1 MSTPG
6 YDLRKV
12 RTGDP
17 LRIPAR
23 AYNAFVDAA
32 HIARRIE
39 SDTNASP
46 ALRSANEHLVL
57 VRNDSGADLPR
68 FGVLGINRPIVD
80 PGEDGNPNE
89 FKRRAALIGAAITT
103 TDEYV
108 GRFIV
113 AREPIASGKI
123 GWAVI
128 RGVTPVT
135 INVIDEAHSHADTYP
150 NEQFLRSGF
159 TGAARI
165 LWKEPGTGELLAM
178 IEMGP
183 ADRDRFAARLGTA
196 SLIDGRTFG
205 WLYEWEEVR
214 LDGDPFNST
223 FGQYVR
229 PGGSVDE
236 GWLASD
242 GDPAKLA
249 FNRYEAHLSVIHAQS
264 GGTEGFANG
273 GACMIPG
280 ALENC
285 PPTKAAVPMLHS
297 IPEDVVVELRAERTF
312 QGETRFVF
320 EALNPIVLSEM
331 EVPESWYG

>member
-1 MSTPG
+1 VTG
-6 YDLRKV
+6 DLRKV

-32 HIARRIE
+32 HLARRIDA
-39 SDTNASP
+39 DTGAGP
-46 ALRSANEHLVL
+46 ALPGAQEHLVL
-57 VRNDSGADLPR
+57 VRNESGADLPR
-68 FGVLGINRPIVD
+68 FGILGIDRPIIE
-80 PGEDGNPNE
+80 PGAEGNTDE

-103 TDEYV
+103 TDEFV
-108 GRFIV
+108 GRFVV

-123 GWAVI
+123 GWSVI
-128 RGVTPVT
+128 RGVTPATV
-135 INVIDEAHSHADTYP
+135 NVIDEDHSHADTYAG
-150 NEQFLRSGF
+150 EQVLRSGF

-165 LWKEPGTGELLAM
+165 LWKEPGTGELLAL

-196 SLIDGRTFG
+196 TLIDGRTFG

-214 LDGDPFNST
+214 LDGDPFGST

-229 PGGSVDE
+229 PGGSASE

-242 GDPAKLA
+242 GDPARLA
-249 FNRYEAHLSVIHAQS
+249 FNRYEAHLSMIHAQG
-264 GGTEGFANG
+264 GGTEGFADG
-273 GACMIPG
+273 GACLIPG

-285 PPTKAAVPMLHS
+285 PPRRAAVPMLHP
-297 IPEDVVVELRAERTF
+297 IPEDIVVELRAERTF
-312 QGETRFVF
+312 QGETRLVF
-320 EALNPIVLSEM
+320 EALNPIVLCDM
-331 EVPESWYG
+331 DVPEWWYG

>member
-1 MSTPG
+1 MSG
-6 YDLRKV
+6 DLRKV

-32 HIARRIE
+32 HLARRIDA
-39 SDTNASP
+39 DTGAEP
-46 ALRSANEHLVL
+46 TLPGAQEHLVL
-57 VRNDSGADLPR
+57 VRNESGADLPR
-68 FGVLGINRPIVD
+68 FGILGIDRPIIE
-80 PGEDGNPNE
+80 PGAEGNTDE

-103 TDEYV
+103 TDEFV
-108 GRFIV
+108 GRFVV

-123 GWAVI
+123 GWSVI
-128 RGVTPVT
+128 RGITPATV
-135 INVIDEAHSHADTYP
+135 NVIDEDHSHADTYP
-150 NEQFLRSGF
+150 DQQVLRSGF

-165 LWKEPGTGELLAM
+165 LWKEPGTGELLAL

-196 SLIDGRTFG
+196 TLIDGRTFG

-214 LDGDPFNST
+214 LDGDPFSST

-229 PGGSVDE
+229 PGGSAAE
-236 GWLASD
+236 GWLASE
-242 GDPAKLA
+242 GDPARLA
-249 FNRYEAHLSVIHAQS
+249 FNRYEAHLSLVHAQG
-264 GGTEGFANG
+264 GGTEGFADG
-273 GACMIPG
+273 GACLIPG

-285 PPTKAAVPMLHS
+285 PPRRAAVPMLHP

-312 QGETRFVF
+312 HGETRLVF
-320 EALNPIVLSEM
+320 EALNPIVLCDM
-331 EVPESWYG
+331 DVPEWWYG